1 MIFTK
6 SRIDA
11 LRFIWPTVLGHRLL
25 LLRLFAPAW
34 PRIAPLA
41 RLYRRRIIPRTCIIA
56 VVGSLGKTTTRRMVA
71 AGLGGRVPRQP
82 DENCNHWI
90 AIALFRVGPWHK
102 EAVMEVGIST
112 PGEMAPIADFLK
124 PNIVVVTSIRHSEH
138 NRTLRTLEETRIAK
152 ADMVRS
158 LPAAGTAI
166 LNGDDPH
173 VMWMATQ
180 TKARVITFGMGP
192 DNEVRAT
199 DVRID
204 GTVGTRFTLHAAG
217 TAREVRINLLGKH
230 LVYTALAAVAVAL
243 LRGRTLDET
252 VTLLQA
258 VDPAPHRM
266 RPLQLTGGI
275 TVIGD
280 DFKSPLETIIAALD
294 TFAAIPARRHVVVL
308 GNIEYPPGPQG
319 PLYKELG
326 RRLSPWADRV
336 LLIGSNRL
344 KSVITGAEAAGMDRS
359 KFTYAGSSID
369 GTIALLRRELKEGD
383 VVLVK
388 GTSSQRLER
397 VILALQGRTVRCPL
411 KTCHVNTA
419 VRCAECPVLERG
431 SAAFTNRFVRNMANP
446 PPTQGQ

>member
-1 MIFTK
+1 VLISKT
-6 SRIDA
+6 RIAA
-11 LRFIWPTVLGHRLL
+11 LRFIWPTTVGHRLL
-25 LLRLFAPAW
+25 IIRLVARAW

-41 RLYRRRIIPRTCIIA
+41 AWYRRWIIPRTCIIA
-56 VVGSLGKTTTRRMVA
+56 VVGSLGKTTTWRMTA
-71 AGLGGRVPRQP
+71 AALGGRVPGQSFDNWSP
-82 DENCNHWI
+82 WV
-90 AIALFRVGPWHK
+90 ALAMLRVRPWHK
-102 EAVMEVGIST
+102 EALMEVGIST
-112 PGEMAPIADFLK
+112 PGEMAPIADFLR
-124 PNIVVVTSIRHSEH
+124 PDIVVVTSIRHSEH
-138 NRTLRTLEETRIAK
+138 NRTLRTLEATRIEK

-158 LPAAGTAI
+158 LPAGGTAS

-204 GTVGTRFTLHAAG
+204 GTMGTRFTLHAAG

-243 LRGRTLDET
+243 LRGRTLDEA

-266 RPLQLTGGI
+266 RPLQLPGGI

-280 DFKSPLETIIAALD
+280 DFKSPLETIFAALD

-344 KSVITGAEAAGMDRS
+344 RSVIAGAGAVGMDRS
-359 KFTYAGSSID
+359 NFTYAGSSID

-388 GTSSQRLER
+388 GTGSQRLER
-397 VILALQGRTVRCPL
+397 VILALQGRNVRCPI
-411 KTCHVNTA
+411 KTCHVNSA
-419 VRCAECPVLERG
+419 VRCAECPVLEGG
-431 SAAFTNRFVRNMANP
+431 SAAFANRFVQKMVYNRDLN
-446 PPTQGQ
+446 